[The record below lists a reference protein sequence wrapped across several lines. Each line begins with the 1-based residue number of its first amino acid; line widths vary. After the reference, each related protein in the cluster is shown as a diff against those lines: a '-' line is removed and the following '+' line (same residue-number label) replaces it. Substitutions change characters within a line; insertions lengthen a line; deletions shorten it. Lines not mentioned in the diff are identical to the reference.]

1 MAITEMFLWWYS
13 QGWSVFIRKIHLFLT
28 NIADFF
34 SMSSLIRTL
43 FQPFRQISAESAN
56 SDSSLDL
63 KFQMFI
69 DRLVSR
75 IVGFFTRLILLLV
88 GCFIIIIGSV
98 ACLAL
103 IILWPFIPFLPIAG
117 IVLSII
123 GVTL

>member
-1 MAITEMFLWWYS
+1 MAITEMFMWWYS
-13 QGWSVFIRKIHLFLT
+13 QGWSVFIHKIRHFLT
-28 NIADFF
+28 DITDFF

-43 FQPFRQISAESAN
+43 FQPFRQISAESAS

-63 KFQMFI
+63 RFQMFI

-75 IVGFFTRLILLLV
+75 IVGFFTRLVLLLV
-88 GCFIIIIGSV
+88 GCIIIIIGSV
-98 ACLAL
+98 VCLTL

-117 IVLSII
+117 IALSVI

>member
-13 QGWSVFIRKIHLFLT
+13 QGWSVFIHKIRLFLT
-28 NIADFF
+28 NIIDFF

-43 FQPFRQISAESAN
+43 FQPFRQISAESAS

-75 IVGFFTRLILLLV
+75 IIGFFTRLFLLLV
-88 GCFIIIIGSV
+88 GCIIIIVGSIV
-98 ACLAL
+98 CLIF

-117 IVLSII
+117 IILSII
-123 GVTL
+123 GVAL